1 MERVEPVRYSR
12 ETGNKI
18 AYVRTKFL
26 GVSRGRRV
34 TVRTKVSSFSR
45 STRAA
50 LRCSLESEREDR
62 RRPLFRSQLSRV
74 RFWLALFFHPG
85 DSVSKSAS
93 TREPIH
99 AFAISY
105 RSLTR
110 GNRFHRACLLPRLP
124 FFLGEE
130 TFRALYF
137 RGHDTNHVRNNG
149 IDVDAGK
156 EIIRQCLDGLL

>member
-1 MERVEPVRYSR
+1 MKVFSVYPCHSMERVEPVRYSR

-105 RSLTR
+105 RSI
-110 GNRFHRACLLPRLP
+110 AYPRQSLSSGMSPPKAP
-124 FFLGEE
+124 FFPGRRNVS
-130 TFRALYF
+130 RALFSRARYQSC
-137 RGHDTNHVRNNG
+137 T
-149 IDVDAGK
+149 
-156 EIIRQCLDGLL
+156 